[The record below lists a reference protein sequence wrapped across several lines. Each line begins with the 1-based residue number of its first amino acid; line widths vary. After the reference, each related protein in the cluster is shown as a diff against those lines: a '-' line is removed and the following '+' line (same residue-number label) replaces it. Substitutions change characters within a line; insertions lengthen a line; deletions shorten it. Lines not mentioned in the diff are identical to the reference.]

1 MAHSDLHKPGY
12 DNTYVER
19 DRERIE
25 TPRSSS
31 GSAIAF
37 IVGGLVVAAAVLFWL
52 FSAGGDVDTV
62 TPAASGDVSVTVEG
76 DETAPAAAAPA
87 NDTAAPAET
96 APAAPAPAPAADSTA
111 DETAPAPAANN

>member
-62 TPAASGDVSVTVEG
+62 TPAANGDVSVTVEG
-76 DETAPAAAAPA
+76 DEAAPAAAAPA

-96 APAAPAPAPAADSTA
+96 APAATAPAADSTA